1 LKSALDDIP
10 RPGLG
15 DARGAAVEWQNLTV
29 YRITPIADEGVTNMN
44 TADVSEPG
52 RRPRA

>member
-1 LKSALDDIP
+1 MKLALGEIP

-15 DARGAAVEWQNLTV
+15 DARAAAVEWQNLTV

-44 TADVSEPG
+44 TADVGEPG
-52 RRPRA
+52 RRPRV